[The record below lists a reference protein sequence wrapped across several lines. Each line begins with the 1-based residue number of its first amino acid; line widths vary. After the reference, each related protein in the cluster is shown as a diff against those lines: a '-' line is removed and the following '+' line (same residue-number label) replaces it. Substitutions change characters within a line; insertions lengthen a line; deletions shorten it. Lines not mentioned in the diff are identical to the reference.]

1 MGRLG
6 TNILESS
13 AYNMCDI
20 HYSFKEFISIIK
32 FYNYYYYY

>member
-6 TNILESS
+6 TKILESS

-20 HYSFKEFISIIK
+20 HYSFKEFISFIK
-32 FYNYYYYY
+32 FYNNNYYY